1 MAVDYLEYQMNLF
14 DEAAS
19 GIEMTGSILKN
30 ILLQLKNWFKSTG
43 EKSWGKVR
51 INCCNKLICC
61 LIVGNCYSN

>member
-43 EKSWGKVR
+43 EK
-51 INCCNKLICC
+51 
-61 LIVGNCYSN
+61 